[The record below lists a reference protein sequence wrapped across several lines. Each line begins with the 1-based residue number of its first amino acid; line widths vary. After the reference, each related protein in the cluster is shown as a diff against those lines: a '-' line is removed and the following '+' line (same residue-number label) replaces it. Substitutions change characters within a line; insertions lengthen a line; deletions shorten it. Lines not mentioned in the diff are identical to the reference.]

1 MNLHARRRVS
11 GCTGPRFERRTS
23 MASLLDSQLKFRFK
37 APLSRYSP
45 AGAQDV
51 TGKRCGEGT
60 RVSWCYILFF
70 LMTTCLC
77 NVIAPPCLKGLG
89 CLILID
95 PTGEVSRSAHGGLN
109 AQRRKR
115 QIGGGGKKLLLIS
128 HFKVSDGTMNDALRV
143 MNLYH
148 RRGQSHSMEITITGG
163 NHGLLN

>member
-1 MNLHARRRVS
+1 M
-11 GCTGPRFERRTS
+11 
-23 MASLLDSQLKFRFK
+23 
-37 APLSRYSP
+37 
-45 AGAQDV
+45 
-51 TGKRCGEGT
+51 TGKPCGKGT
-60 RVSWCYILFF
+60 RVTWCYILFS

-115 QIGGGGKKLLLIS
+115 QIGGGGGGVGVGEKLLLIS
-128 HFKVSDGTMNDALRV
+128 PFKVSDGTMNDALRV

-148 RRGQSHSMEITITGG
+148 RRGQSHSTEITITGG